1 MVGQSDF
8 GLLLLVYEDS
18 GSEALLG
25 FGGYLHLSH
34 RLDNVYSIKLSFS
47 LA

>member
-1 MVGQSDF
+1 MVGKFDF

-25 FGGYLHLSH
+25 FGGCLYLSH
-34 RLDNVYSIKLSFS
+34 RLDNVYSIKLLLSS
-47 LA
+47 A